1 MTQIGEAIAAL
12 FGMDEPKKKIKKEK
26 LKIRF
31 SLFFD
36 GTLNN
41 RTNIEEREQ
50 FEMGTTTKPYK
61 ENGDGGS
68 NSYDNGRTNIAI
80 MEPHVPIKKDQ
91 KSETG
96 YDYVFKI
103 YIEGQGTFNRESD
116 SGLGYS
122 MGAGDSGV
130 FSRARQGIDKALAE
144 LREYLRK
151 YPPEEFE
158 IEKIDVDV
166 FGFSRG
172 AATARHSI
180 FLVTDKYWEQSLPL
194 DARIRYLGYEEIT
207 DKNIEVKFA
216 GVYDTVVSV
225 NASQYSYWSDNKLNQ
240 RAIDRATKSIHL
252 AAAEEHRIDF
262 PLHTIKS
269 AKTKGTGKEYYL
281 PGVHSDVGGSYNL
294 ANEKLLDKGVEN
306 STIKTVITAGS
317 YNKMKAEK
325 ASLIKQGVF
334 TEEQLVI
341 EVTSRGGRG
350 GVPLEGK
357 LVEVRKLKGK
367 EYMRSSS
374 EVERIIND
382 GYTTRLVED
391 RDWLISQG
399 WYKKDE
405 IRIEITGYDEAFQAY
420 GNLIVNRRNIKSA
433 YSNIPLKVMA
443 KFARENKIEINPKL
457 EDKAN
462 IILNKEPD
470 LLRLESR
477 INSYIGSVGNNSK
490 PEDWLNDK
498 GIKHIRHD
506 HLHMSCKMAI
516 GYNPRF
522 KKGKRLRYYYEG

>member
-1 MTQIGEAIAAL
+1 MTQLGEAIAAL
-12 FGMDEPKKKIKKEK
+12 FGMDEPKKKITKEK

-50 FEMGTTTKPYK
+50 FEMGTTTTPYK
-61 ENGDGGS
+61 KNGDGGN

-91 KSETG
+91 KSATG

-103 YIEGQGTFNRESD
+103 YIEGQGTFNREGD

-122 MGAGDSGV
+122 MGAGESGV
-130 FSRARQGIDKALAE
+130 FSRARQGINKALVD
-144 LREYLRK
+144 LQKYLEK
-151 YPPEEFE
+151 KSPENYM

-180 FLVTDKYWEQSLPL
+180 FLVTDKWWEQSLPL
-194 DARIRYLGYEEIT
+194 DARIRFLGYEEIT

-225 NASQYSYWSDNKLNQ
+225 NASQYSYWSDDKLNQ
-240 RAIDRATKSIHL
+240 RAIAKATKAIHL

-269 AKTKGTGKEYYL
+269 AKSKGTGKEYYL

-294 ANEKLLDKGVEN
+294 ANLTLLDKGIEN
-306 STIKTVITAGS
+306 GTIKTVITTGS

-341 EVTSRGGRG
+341 DVTAKGRG
-350 GVPLEGK
+350 GVPIQGK

-367 EYMRSSS
+367 EYMRTSS
-374 EVERIIND
+374 EVDRVINE

-391 RDWLISQG
+391 RDWLIAQG
-399 WYKKDE
+399 WYRKDE
-405 IRIEITGYDEAFQAY
+405 CRIEITGYDEAFQSF
-420 GNLIVNRRNIKSA
+420 GKLIVNRKNIKSA
-433 YSNIPLKVMA
+433 YSNIPLKIMA

-457 EDKAN
+457 DDNAN
-462 IILNKEPD
+462 VILSKEPD

-490 PEDWLNDK
+490 PEDWLSDK
-498 GIKHIRHD
+498 GIKNIRHD

>member
-61 ENGDGGS
+61 KNGDGGN

-80 MEPHVPIKKDQ
+80 MEPHVQYKKD
-91 KSETG
+91 KRSETG

-103 YIEGQGTFNRESD
+103 YIEGQGTFNREGD

-122 MGAGDSGV
+122 MGAGQSGV
-130 FSRARQGIDKALAE
+130 FSRARQGIDKALVN
-144 LREYLRK
+144 LQEYLEK
-151 YPPEEFE
+151 KPPEKFE

-180 FLVTDKYWEQSLPL
+180 FLVTDKWLEQALPL
-194 DARIRYLGYEEIT
+194 DMRIRYLGYEEVT
-207 DKNIEVKFA
+207 NKDIEVKFA

-225 NASQYSYWSDNKLNQ
+225 NASQYSYWSDDKLNQ
-240 RAIDRATKSIHL
+240 RAIQRATKSIHL
-252 AAAEEHRIDF
+252 AAAEEHRLDF

-269 AKTKGTGKEYYL
+269 AKTKGSGKEYYL

-294 ANEKLLDKGVEN
+294 ANEKLLNSGAEN
-306 STIKTVITAGS
+306 GTIKTVITTGS

-325 ASLIKQGVF
+325 ALLIKQGVF
-334 TEEQLVI
+334 TDEQLI
-341 EVTSRGGRG
+341 IDVTAKGRG
-350 GVPLEGK
+350 GIPIQGK

-367 EYMRSSS
+367 EYMRPSS
-374 EVERIIND
+374 EVNRVINE

-391 RDWLISQG
+391 KNWLMSQG
-399 WYKKDE
+399 WYREDE
-405 IRIEITGYDEAFQAY
+405 IRIEITGYDKAFQSF
-420 GNLIVNRRNIKSA
+420 GKLIVNRKNIKSS
-433 YSNIPLKVMA
+433 YSNIPLKIMA
-443 KFARENKIEINPKL
+443 KFARENGIKIDSKL
-457 EDKAN
+457 EKKAN
-462 IILNKEPD
+462 IILSKEPD

-498 GIKHIRHD
+498 GIKNIRHD